1 MSDTTPNERQLAAD
15 LVSVLSGIA
24 RSEACNTGELVALAR
39 RIGQEA
45 GRMLVTQYAKTPEQ
59 LVWIA
64 ETRTDWLCAM
74 SSEIMLCLETA
85 AENAEAV
92 AAAGEVT
99 MFAPKPWPDFPSD
112 PKPARLSDHEGNGW
126 DDIDTSGSEVVL

>member
-24 RSEACNTGELVALAR
+24 RSEACNTGELVAFAR
-39 RIGQEA
+39 CVGQEA
-45 GRMLVTQYAKTPEQ
+45 GRMLVTQYAKTPDQ
-59 LVWIA
+59 FIWIA

-74 SSEIMLCLETA
+74 SSEIMLHLETA

-92 AAAGEVT
+92 TAARELAAAHN
-99 MFAPKPWPDFPSD
+99 WP
-112 PKPARLSDHEGNGW
+112 SDHEGNGF
-126 DDIDTSGSEVVL
+126 DDIDTTGSEVML